1 MSNPLNH
8 FAKVTRV
15 VHMYRKCS
23 GTGPVATKRTLKYLE
38 TPEQAWGEKDD
49 LSYVQRYVQAMA

>member
-1 MSNPLNH
+1 
-8 FAKVTRV
+8 
-15 VHMYRKCS
+15 MYRKCS

-49 LSYVQRYVQAMA
+49 LSYVQRYVLAMA